1 MRSFLATNL
10 SNQTAEVTV
19 VVLLFLFKR
28 YFSLVLVSALLVCL
42 LAFGVTELLLVIVCK
57 I

>member
-19 VVLLFLFKR
+19 VVLLFLSKR
-28 YFSLVLVSALLVCL
+28 YFSLVSVSALLVCL